1 MRQRRARST
10 HKTIHSNCAVDSPVY
25 SDSTRLWQSGAQP
38 GEMNSCPATRPS
50 STESPRSTG
59 GWHRSTRCAPHPCA
73 GGSWRPS
80 GLLSA
85 VVLCPR
91 PAPSTPRAA
100 LCSRWRTTPTAMR
113 RSGNQWRSHPMAAST
128 PVLKLSEIWLPGRE
142 PSIASTGKA
151 CDGVSRK
158 IATPC
163 ADPAT
168 AAPWPDDAPAI
179 AHPE

>member
-1 MRQRRARST
+1 MTTLSFFSATGGELTLVSQALSRLRTRGLDITLFGRTKDQITDPELARAFAQAAARSDAIVLSF
-10 HKTIHSNCAVDSPVY
+10 H
-25 SDSTRLWQSGAQP
+25 
-38 GEMNSCPATRPS
+38 
-50 STESPRSTG
+50 G
-59 GWHRSTRCAPHPCA
+59 G
-73 GGSWRPS
+73 
-80 GLLSA
+80 
-85 VVLCPR
+85 
-91 PAPSTPRAA
+91 
-100 LCSRWRTTPTAMR
+100 TTSPTAMR

>member
-1 MRQRRARST
+1 MSVDGPPPV
-10 HKTIHSNCAVDSPVY
+10 HEKTRGSAAQTFRGLLALAHADIPVRVTTVLSALNVEHLDELAVTLAALPNV
-25 SDSTRLWQSGAQP
+25 
-38 GEMNSCPATRPS
+38 
-50 STESPRSTG
+50 TG
-59 GWHRSTRCAPHPCA
+59 FGLDPCA